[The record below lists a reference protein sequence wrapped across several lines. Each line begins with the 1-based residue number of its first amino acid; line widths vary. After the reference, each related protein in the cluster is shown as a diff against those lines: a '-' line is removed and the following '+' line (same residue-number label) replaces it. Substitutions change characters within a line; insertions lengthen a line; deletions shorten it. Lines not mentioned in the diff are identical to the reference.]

1 MGEHPFISQGNA
13 SGEGVWIGRK
23 RYRGNRI
30 LVAWLAVGE
39 EGISKENL
47 IFVVNQ
53 VIFQVLEGCLPSRH
67 LVGPNRHQSAVDARA
82 EEWSVRR
89 VIKSFKMHQG

>member
-1 MGEHPFISQGNA
+1 MGEHPFISQGSA

-39 EGISKENL
+39 
-47 IFVVNQ
+47 
-53 VIFQVLEGCLPSRH
+53 
-67 LVGPNRHQSAVDARA
+67 ARCEKIGA
-82 EEWSVRR
+82 LRSVRR
-89 VIKSFKMHQG
+89 KVRRIVLKREEKREAGNEVMARKLSDDLY